1 MTMTTSVEAMSP
13 TAAGTREAAPG
24 RGDRR
29 LVWALLALSVLPL
42 VVSAGLLVFDV
53 GASYRAAA
61 DWALI
66 EMQIRDIGREPVL
79 TGLYSRSEWSHPGP
93 AQFFLLAPFYWLT
106 GGASFGT
113 WLGALVVNAGALLG
127 MGLVARRRGGTPLL
141 LITILAGS
149 LLVRTLGADFV
160 RDPWNCYMTVLPFGL
175 AVFLAWSLTAGDS
188 WGLPLAVGVT
198 SFVAQAHV
206 GYVVLAVPLLA
217 FGALSLVIRVLRSG
231 GVGQRRSLK
240 RASIVAVA
248 VGGLLWLPPLIDLVL
263 NAPSNA
269 GNLIRYFQTTE
280 DEAHTLV
287 DGWNVISAQLSTLP
301 EWLTWHRTPTALTG
315 EPPSLYG
322 PPLPVLLAVVIA
334 AGALLVKRRI
344 DAGGELVAT
353 FAVVVGLGVIA
364 IARTVGLAF
373 DYRLRWTW
381 ILGMVAFVIV
391 AWGGWSFVSN
401 RWSRAGRVL
410 GPLTVA
416 VVAVVTGLNVVSA
429 LRAGVPYEADSV
441 VLADVMPEVLEAIEG
456 TDGEVLVTDSLAGSW
471 HARGVVLELER
482 RGFAARVPAERKE
495 LFGDSRVVGEAT
507 PQARI
512 HVGVD
517 SELGPL
523 GGDPNLRLLSEWRSL
538 SPADVAELEARTAE
552 VDADLEAGRID
563 QVEHELEKA
572 AIERSLNRT
581 DTISFAVAT
590 YLDTSLAD

>member
-1 MTMTTSVEAMSP
+1 M
-13 TAAGTREAAPG
+13 
-24 RGDRR
+24 
-29 LVWALLALSVLPL
+29 
-42 VVSAGLLVFDV
+42 
-53 GASYRAAA
+53 
-61 DWALI
+61 
-66 EMQIRDIGREPVL
+66 
-79 TGLYSRSEWSHPGP
+79 
-93 AQFFLLAPFYWLT
+93 
-106 GGASFGT
+106 
-113 WLGALVVNAGALLG
+113 NAGALLG

-160 RDPWNCYMTVLPFGL
+160 RDPWNPYMTVLPFGL

-188 WGLPLAVGVT
+188 WALPLAVGVT

-217 FGALSLVIRVLRSG
+217 FGALSLFIRVRRSG
-231 GVGQRRSLK
+231 GVGQRHSLK

-248 VGGLLWLPPLIDLVL
+248 VGALLWLPPLIDLVL

-269 GNLIRYFQTTE
+269 GNLTRYFQTTE

-315 EPPSLYG
+315 EPPSLYD

-334 AGALLVKRRI
+334 ACALLVKRRI

-353 FAVVVGLGVIA
+353 FVVVVGLGVIA
-364 IARTVGLAF
+364 IARTVGLAY

-381 ILGMVAFVIV
+381 ILGIVAFVIV
-391 AWGGWSFVSN
+391 AWGGWSSVSN

-410 GPLTVA
+410 GPLTIA

-456 TDGEVLVTDSLAGSW
+456 IEGEVLVTDSLAGSW

-482 RGFAARVPAERKE
+482 QGFAARVPAERKE
-495 LFGDSRVVGEAT
+495 LFGDSRVVSEAT

-517 SELGPL
+517 SELRPL
-523 GGDPNLRLLSEWRSL
+523 GEDPNLRLLSEWRSL
-538 SPADVAELEARTAE
+538 RPADVAELEARTAE
-552 VDADLEAGRID
+552 VDADLQAGRID
-563 QVEHELEKA
+563 QVEHDLEKA

-581 DTISFAVAT
+581 DAISFAVAT

>member
-1 MTMTTSVEAMSP
+1 MSP
-13 TAAGTREAAPG
+13 TASGTGEAAPG

-29 LVWALLALSVLPL
+29 LVWVLLALSVLPL

-79 TGLYSRSEWSHPGP
+79 TGLYSRSDWSHPGP

-160 RDPWNCYMTVLPFGL
+160 RDPWNPYMTVLPFGL

-188 WGLPLAVGVT
+188 WALPLAVGVT

-217 FGALSLVIRVLRSG
+217 FGALSLFIRVRRSG
-231 GVGQRRSLK
+231 GVGQRHSLK

-248 VGGLLWLPPLIDLVL
+248 VGALLWLPPLIDLVL

-269 GNLIRYFQTTE
+269 GNLTRYFQTTE

-315 EPPSLYG
+315 EPPSLYE

-334 AGALLVKRRI
+334 ACALLVKRHI

-353 FAVVVGLGVIA
+353 FVVVVGLGVIA

-381 ILGMVAFVIV
+381 ILGVVAFVIV
-391 AWGGWSFVSN
+391 AWGGWSSISD

-410 GPLTVA
+410 GPLTI
-416 VVAVVTGLNVVSA
+416 AVVTGLNVVSA
-429 LRAGVPYEADSV
+429 LRAGVPYETDSV
-441 VLADVMPEVLEAIEG
+441 VLAEVMPEVLEAIEG
-456 TDGEVLVTDSLAGSW
+456 TEGEVLVTDSLAGSW

-482 RGFAARVPAERKE
+482 QGFAARVPAERKE
-495 LFGDSRVVGEAT
+495 LFGDSRVVSEAT

-517 SELGPL
+517 SELRPL
-523 GGDPNLRLLSEWRSL
+523 GEDPNLRLLSEWRSL
-538 SPADVAELEARTAE
+538 RPADVAELEARTAE
-552 VDADLEAGRID
+552 VDADLQAGRID
-563 QVEHELEKA
+563 QVEHDLEKA

-581 DTISFAVAT
+581 DAISFAVAT